1 MKSLSRVRLFS
12 TPWTAAYQAPPS
24 MGFSRQE
31 YWSGVPLPSPVIWL
45 AGNNYR
51 SIFGWISEYM
61 KQSWFPP
68 FSLPS
73 VAILCKLWT
82 FWPAG
87 HRKAAVGGEWEWLLT
102 LMFFLQLHRHST
114 TVCKDILYIC
124 FAIFLEPL
132 VVTKGECCF
141 NGRGADIQ
149 ARKIN
154 KICEVGKI
162 KSPCVCHPDFKGWT
176 KHRMGN

>member
-1 MKSLSRVRLFS
+1 MVE
-12 TPWTAAYQAPPS
+12 A
-24 MGFSRQE
+24 E
-31 YWSGVPLPSPVIWL
+31 
-45 AGNNYR
+45 
-51 SIFGWISEYM
+51 
-61 KQSWFPP
+61 
-68 FSLPS
+68 S
-73 VAILCKLWT
+73 VT
-82 FWPAG
+82 
-87 HRKAAVGGEWEWLLT
+87 AVGGEWEWLLT

-154 KICEVGKI
+154 YPQRTRLVRDFSKTINFIRQRSNVYRALRGKI
-162 KSPCVCHPDFKGWT
+162 F
-176 KHRMGN
+176 